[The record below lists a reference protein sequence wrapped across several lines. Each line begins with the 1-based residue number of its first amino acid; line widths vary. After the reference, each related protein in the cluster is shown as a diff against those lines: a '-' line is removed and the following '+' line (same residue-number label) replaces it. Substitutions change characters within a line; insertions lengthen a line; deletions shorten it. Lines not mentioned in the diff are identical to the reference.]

1 MTQLLVSHGRSGQPL
16 TVGHY
21 RLTEARYA
29 PDQQLPYHEHAFPS
43 WTLLLAGSFEE
54 TFSRETLVCTTGSV
68 LTKPSTADHSN
79 RYGPVGAHCL
89 LIEARSSVPEVADVF
104 AAPRIVSAGVI
115 PVVAQKIHRELRSQ
129 DLLSGIMLEALLV
142 ELTTATARV
151 SNSAHPVSR
160 KRWLNSVR
168 DQLEENF
175 RCPPSLSELAA
186 SHRVHPVYLCQE
198 FRTAFGVN
206 VGEFVR
212 AVRFEWARAYL
223 VSSGRSI
230 ADVALAAGFSDQ
242 AHFSRDFRRRT
253 GMSPRRYRISS
264 RDGVVTRTARSL
276 R

>member
-1 MTQLLVSHGRSGQPL
+1 MTQLIVSHGRSGQPL
-16 TVGHY
+16 TVGPY

-29 PDQQLPYHEHAFPS
+29 PGQQLPRHEHAFPS

-54 TFSRETLVCTTGSV
+54 VFSREALTCTTGSV
-68 LTKPSTADHSN
+68 LTKPSTADHYN

-89 LIEARSSVPEVADVF
+89 LIEARSGATSAADLF
-104 AAPRIVSAGVI
+104 AEPRIFSAGAVPAI
-115 PVVAQKIHRELRSQ
+115 ARKIHHEFHSE
-129 DLLSGIMLEALLV
+129 DALSTFMLEGLLV
-142 ELTTATARV
+142 ELATASTRV
-151 SNSAHPVSR
+151 SSGTHRLSR

-186 SHRVHPVYLCQE
+186 NHGVHPVYLCQE
-198 FRTAFGVN
+198 FRAAFGVN

-223 VSSGRSI
+223 VDADRSI

-242 AHFSRDFRRRT
+242 AHFSRDFKRRV
-253 GMSPRRYRISS
+253 GMSPRRYRIS
-264 RDGVVTRTARSL
+264 RL
-276 R
+276 RE

>member
-1 MTQLLVSHGRSGQPL
+1 
-16 TVGHY
+16 
-21 RLTEARYA
+21 
-29 PDQQLPYHEHAFPS
+29 
-43 WTLLLAGSFEE
+43 
-54 TFSRETLVCTTGSV
+54 
-68 LTKPSTADHSN
+68 
-79 RYGPVGAHCL
+79 
-89 LIEARSSVPEVADVF
+89 
-104 AAPRIVSAGVI
+104 
-115 PVVAQKIHRELRSQ
+115 
-129 DLLSGIMLEALLV
+129 MLEALLV

-151 SNSAHPVSR
+151 ANSAHPVSR

-198 FRTAFGVN
+198 FRAAFGVN

-223 VSSGRSI
+223 VSSDRSI

-264 RDGVVTRTARSL
+264 RDGVATRTARSL
-276 R
+276 RQLSRAYSDTASHVHRLVRDAVVVVRSRRQPGE

>member
-16 TVGHY
+16 TVGPY

-29 PDQQLPYHEHAFPS
+29 PDQQLSRHEHAFPS

-54 TFSRETLVCTTGSV
+54 VFSRETLVCTTGSV

-89 LIEARSSVPEVADVF
+89 LIEACSSSASVADVF
-104 AAPRIVSAGVI
+104 AEPRIFSAGVV
-115 PVVAQKIHRELRSQ
+115 PVVAQRIHREFRSQ
-129 DLLSGIMLEALLV
+129 DSLSWIMLEALLV
-142 ELTTATARV
+142 ELTTASARV
-151 SNSAHPVSR
+151 SSSAHRLSR

-186 SHRVHPVYLCQE
+186 IHRVHPVYLCQA
-198 FRTAFGVN
+198 FRAAFGVN

-212 AVRFEWARAYL
+212 AVRFEWARACL
-223 VSSGRSI
+223 VSGDRSI
-230 ADVALAAGFSDQ
+230 ADIALAAGFSDQ
-242 AHFSRDFRRRT
+242 AHFSRDFKRRM

-264 RDGVVTRTARSL
+264 RNGLLAR
-276 R
+276 